1 MFIFIV
7 LLLMIKIMIY
17 FLKYYG
23 LFEELKGRKNV
34 YYGKVLELICIL
46 NFEGYDLVCRY
57 KNVYN

>member
-1 MFIFIV
+1 
-7 LLLMIKIMIY
+7 MIY